1 MILKKFN
8 DNSARKYQD
17 GGAMADPNAAPA
29 SAAPVEGAPM
39 EQGASAQGSA
49 EEQLAQVAQQLL
61 QMLLQE
67 IGDPNAVAA
76 VLQMAME
83 MLQQAAQGGAP
94 QEQPVFKKGG
104 KIVYKAKCGTKMK
117 VKK

>member
-8 DNSARKYQD
+8 DNSARKYQV

-29 SAAPVEGAPM
+29 EGAPVEGAP
-39 EQGASAQGSA
+39 AQGGA

-83 MLQQAAQGGAP
+83 MLQQAAQGSAP

-104 KIVYKAKCGTKMK
+104 KIVNKAKCGTKMK

>member
-1 MILKKFN
+1 MYIKKFQQGGGVPMGE
-8 DNSARKYQD
+8 SAPEQ
-17 GGAMADPNAAPA
+17 APMAQE
-29 SAAPVEGAPM
+29 APV
-39 EQGASAQGSA
+39 QGGA
-49 EEQLAQVAQQLL
+49 EEQLAQIAQQLI

-83 MLQQAAQGGAP
+83 MLQQAAQGGAS
-94 QEQPVFKKGG
+94 QEAPVFKKGG
-104 KIVYKAKCGTKMK
+104 KIVKKAKCGAKVK

>member
-1 MILKKFN
+1 MKL
-8 DNSARKYQD
+8 RKYQM
-17 GGAMADPNAAPA
+17 GGAAPEAAPMPEGA
-29 SAAPVEGAPM
+29 PAEGGAPVEGGAPA
-39 EQGASAQGSA
+39 GGA

-83 MLQQAAQGGAP
+83 MLQQVAQGGGAP
-94 QEQPVFKKGG
+94 QEAPVFKKGG
-104 KIVYKAKCGTKMK
+104 KLAKSKKACGGLKIK
-117 VKK
+117 

>member
-1 MILKKFN
+1 MLIKKFQ
-8 DNSARKYQD
+8 A
-17 GGAMADPNAAPA
+17 GG
-29 SAAPVEGAPM
+29 AAPVAEAAPEQVPVEGGAPV
-39 EQGASAQGSA
+39 QGGA

-83 MLQQAAQGGAP
+83 MLQQVAQGGGVP
-94 QEQPVFKKGG
+94 QEAPVFKRGG
-104 KIVYKAKCGTKMK
+104 KLRSKKCGGGTMK
-117 VKK
+117 K